1 LFTHTHTHVI
11 EYFYVYCHF
20 SKIANLK
27 KLFQIDHY
35 INRVSKNNNI
45 IPGKTRSLKKS
56 QLNKSSVS
64 LSRNEEPLS
73 NRSKRKKER
82 KTERKKVFFL
92 FHFQRLVRRPSFVTV
107 FRDEKHSQQ
116 QNLNRF
122 PLSFSFS
129 ISLSLFLFLYFSFFY
144 RLQTHTRTHTN
155 MNTLRLFTY
164 THAYTLFP
172 PTRPQT
178 LSCTL
183 YIYKTHTHTHLYASL
198 FSILHSSSHTRLYLL
213 YVFL

>member
-129 ISLSLFLFLYFSFFY
+129 ISLSLFLFLLSF
-144 RLQTHTRTHTN
+144 TN
-155 MNTLRLFTY
+155 
-164 THAYTLFP
+164 
-172 PTRPQT
+172 
-178 LSCTL
+178 
-183 YIYKTHTHTHLYASL
+183 THTHTHKYEHTQTLY
-198 FSILHSSSHTRLYLL
+198 IHTRIYTISPHTSSNTFLYTLYL
-213 YVFL
+213 